1 MTAPFTLPS
10 VDNATRLELRHRYKE
25 TRDAETRTR
34 YQMLLLALDGQ
45 TSTHIARLV
54 CRSQDTVV
62 RVLKRFVQGGLEAI
76 PRRTAP
82 GRQRTI
88 TPAWEEELLRVIE
101 LDPHEVGVESANW
114 TTQLLADYLGKQ
126 TGITVTEE
134 TVRIYLHA
142 HGYVC
147 KRPTWTLRRKAEEQP
162 AYVGNACG

>member
-1 MTAPFTLPS
+1 
-10 VDNATRLELRHRYKE
+10 
-25 TRDAETRTR
+25 
-34 YQMLLLALDGQ
+34 MLLLALDGQ

-62 RVLKRFVQGGLEAI
+62 RILKRFVQGGLEAV

-88 TPAWEEELLRVIE
+88 TPAWEAEVLRAIE
-101 LDPHEVGVESANW
+101 LDPHEAGVESANW
-114 TTQLLADYLGKQ
+114 TMQLLADYLGEK